1 MVKKKKPSIDVSVLE
16 SQNQKG
22 MGGGGCWGWG
32 PLRAALRLI
41 RAASCVRWRPGE
53 PSLR

>member
-22 MGGGGCWGWG
+22 MGGGAVGGG
-32 PLRAALRLI
+32 DRSELH
-41 RAASCVRWRPGE
+41 
-53 PSLR
+53 